1 MVNFIIKKLFEL
13 LILIYTS
20 ELSILMCFIYENL
33 KLIKR
38 LKVNNF
44 TVFMFDNYGVFT
56 KSFL

>member
-44 TVFMFDNYGVFT
+44 TVFMFDNYRVFT